1 MEACLHMA
9 LRPYH
14 MEIAQERRLPDLIK
28 KPIACAKASNE
39 NNMLD
44 RDSPLRHGDIIAIRI
59 HPQLYFGEPTFEHPK
74 SH

>member
-1 MEACLHMA
+1 MVVG
-9 LRPYH
+9 PYYL
-14 MEIAQERRLPDLIK
+14 EIAQERRLPNLIK

-44 RDSPLRHGDIIAIRI
+44 RGSPSLRGDIIEIRI
-59 HPQLYFGEPTFEHPK
+59 HPQSCFAEPIFEHPK